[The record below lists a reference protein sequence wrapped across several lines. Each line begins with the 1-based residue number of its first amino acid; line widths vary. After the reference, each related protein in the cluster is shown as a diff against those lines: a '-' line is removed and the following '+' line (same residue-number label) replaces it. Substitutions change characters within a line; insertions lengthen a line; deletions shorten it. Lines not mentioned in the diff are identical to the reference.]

1 MRSSRLTGGGFCGL
15 YDTRNHLPA
24 ADNRPGCQASG
35 EEPGVLPL
43 DSETAVSEVTYDCG
57 QESEPMK
64 TAYHPDTHQPI
75 TAAADAPPQAICP
88 RCGGPVTLRCRRR
101 MDGTAVYF

>member
-1 MRSSRLTGGGFCGL
+1 
-15 YDTRNHLPA
+15 
-24 ADNRPGCQASG
+24 
-35 EEPGVLPL
+35 
-43 DSETAVSEVTYDCG
+43 
-57 QESEPMK
+57 MK